1 MQLSNWNHIGDS
13 YEFMSGLSQTIRDME
28 RAKSNLLP
36 NLRIGSTIVVAS
48 DYGGQHDTSTYQ
60 SLSFL
65 FANLESCGEWD
76 SSRTRLRQELLSDG
90 RRMSYKGLNDIK
102 KKEALFP
109 FLLAANRI
117 PGLSITFLVHKKIDS
132 LFVKAGKLDIREMGL
147 RQFEHWSNCTFEKLL
162 RVLHLISLFIAG
174 LSRPHQDVLWFTDE
188 DDIVPNPA
196 RLSEV
201 SGVLAYISNHYLK
214 HDMGNLR
221 CATTLSDDG
230 SRLIEDLAAI
240 PDLVAGALADT
251 LTNNPTQIDPN
262 SVRSTSKLVNISHKS
277 KQVLA
282 WFTDTMSPLKRLV
295 CVIDPMPASSKI
307 ATSWIKFEAMSDLA
321 DAHPF

>member
-1 MQLSNWNHIGDS
+1 MALPNWNHIGDTH
-13 YEFMSGLSQTIRDME
+13 ELMSGLSKTIQDME
-28 RAKSNLLP
+28 RARSNLLP

-76 SSRTRLRQELLSDG
+76 LRRTRLRQEFLPDG
-90 RRMSYKGLNDIK
+90 RRMSYKALNDANK
-102 KKEALFP
+102 KQALFP
-109 FLLAANRI
+109 FLLAANHI
-117 PGLSITFLVHKKIDS
+117 PGLSITFLINKKIGS
-132 LFVKAGKLDIREMGL
+132 LFVEAGKLDIKRMGL
-147 RQFEHWSNCTFEKLL
+147 HQFEHWSNYTFEKLL

-188 DDIVPNPA
+188 DDIVPNPS

-201 SGVLAYISNHYLK
+201 SDVLGHISNHYLR

-221 CATTLSDDG
+221 CGTTKCDDG

-240 PDLVAGALADT
+240 PDLVAGALADA
-251 LTNNPTQIDPN
+251 LTNNPTKIDPK
-262 SVRSTSKLVNISHKS
+262 SVGSTSKLVNISYKS
-277 KQVLA
+277 KQVIA
-282 WFTDTMSPLKRLV
+282 WFTDMASPLRRLV
-295 CVIDPMPASSKI
+295 CVIDPMPKSSKL
-307 ATSWIKFEAMSDLA
+307 ATTWIKFDAMSD
-321 DAHPF
+321 